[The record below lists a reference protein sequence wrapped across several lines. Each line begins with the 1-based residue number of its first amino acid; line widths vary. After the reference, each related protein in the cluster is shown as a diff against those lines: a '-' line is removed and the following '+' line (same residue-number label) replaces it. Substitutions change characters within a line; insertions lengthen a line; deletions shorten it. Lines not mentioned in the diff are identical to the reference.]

1 MSDSKSW
8 SVPIVGYAAVLVLL
22 GVGSYV
28 YDKKEVQP
36 APVVR
41 TMLYSEEARASV
53 ALARADWTLD
63 CIAEQKEGS
72 VWRDNPA
79 HLNKCVADAAK
90 IYYVQELPDADR

>member
-8 SVPIVGYAAVLVLL
+8 MVPIVGSFSCLVLL

-28 YDKKEVQP
+28 YEKKELQP

-53 ALARADWTLD
+53 ALARADWTLN
-63 CIAEQKEGS
+63 CINEEKENS

-79 HLNKCVADAAK
+79 HLNKCVADAGK
-90 IYYVQELPDADR
+90 IYYVQELPDAN